1 MVKAE
6 TREHLC
12 GGALYSKKAVLTA
25 AHCIVDGQRR
35 MHKDKLAVVVGDFE
49 TTDENEADEKVIE
62 PLRFFVHPDYYE
74 DPSGSK
80 CKLHE

>member
-1 MVKAE
+1 VEAE
-6 TREHLC
+6 TKEHLC
-12 GGALYSKKAVLTA
+12 GGALLSKKIVLTA
-25 AHCIVDGQRR
+25 AHCIVDGQKR
-35 MHKDKLAVVVGDFE
+35 MHMVKLAVVVGDFK

-62 PLRFFVHPDYYE
+62 PLRFIVHPDYYD